1 MINYCYK
8 LTAYAPLY
16 FWCIKSTKCSI
27 IARAKPISCWCYLGR
42 GLSSLK
48 QSEEVEIYTFAK
60 EIPSGSEVVHFH
72 VSVHQSIATK
82 SAVTFGSLDT
92 PGWNFQ
98 GPLNSSQVIFGL
110 RGPQGLGRT
119 PKRRVFC
126 QIHLLPGFSGRG
138 VSYLFGNGMTRQKKC
153 PERNFD
159 FNSRAQENVAR
170 KQSGG
175 GGEVTKILEFQ
186 HFSLKGPPL
195 KSGASHF
202 LFYSNY
208 WFDAPQGPKGYQL
221 GLFPSLQNKSWES
234 RVT

>member
-92 PGWNFQ
+92 PG
-98 GPLNSSQVIFGL
+98 
-110 RGPQGLGRT
+110 
-119 PKRRVFC
+119 
-126 QIHLLPGFSGRG
+126 
-138 VSYLFGNGMTRQKKC
+138 
-153 PERNFD
+153 
-159 FNSRAQENVAR
+159 
-170 KQSGG
+170 
-175 GGEVTKILEFQ
+175 
-186 HFSLKGPPL
+186 
-195 KSGASHF
+195 
-202 LFYSNY
+202 
-208 WFDAPQGPKGYQL
+208 
-221 GLFPSLQNKSWES
+221 
-234 RVT
+234 